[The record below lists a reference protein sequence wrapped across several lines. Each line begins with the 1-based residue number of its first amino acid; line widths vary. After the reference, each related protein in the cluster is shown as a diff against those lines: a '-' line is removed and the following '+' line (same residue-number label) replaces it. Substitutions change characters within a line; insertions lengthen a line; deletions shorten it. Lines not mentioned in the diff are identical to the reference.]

1 MSSRRF
7 GLLAFAAGLFAFANL
22 AFAAD
27 PIKIGV
33 TIAQSPPGSVSQ
45 GTQVKDGVEVATK
58 ILNDAG
64 GILGR
69 KVELIF
75 EDTQGIPEKARA
87 AVEKLITRDQVVAI
101 VGEHQSSAALAGIE
115 VAHRY
120 HIPYINTN
128 GWSDVIREKGY
139 PEVFNPGVFNS
150 RVAIAVADT
159 MKSLGAKH
167 VVAFC
172 ENTDYGVGLAK
183 LIGKQIGERTTGI
196 EYKYE
201 TLDRAAKDFLPAI
214 LPLKANPPDVVVE
227 IMLPPAAYILLNQL
241 NEQGVAPTKKTLIYD
256 ASGIAD
262 YPDFWQNVGDAAMD
276 MLVFGLYHPKMAL
289 PELGKKV
296 AADYTAK
303 TKASPNRLLFQ
314 AADSVFLVAEAIKN
328 AKSTKPAD
336 MIKALE
342 ATKWSGTR
350 GEVTFSSEKSGFKY
364 HQWLDVPYVTFQ
376 VTKVKQPVADMDLVQ
391 DPGKPLD
398 ASRVKRPQ

>member
-1 MSSRRF
+1 MASRLNLLACAA
-7 GLLAFAAGLFAFANL
+7 GLLAFMSAAL
-22 AFAAD
+22 AAD

-58 ILNDAG
+58 IINDG
-64 GILGR
+64 GGVLDR
-69 KVELIF
+69 KIELIY

-120 HIPYINTN
+120 HVPYINTN

-139 PEVFNPGVFNS
+139 AEVFNPGNYNS

-159 MKSLGAKH
+159 MKALGAKN

-183 LIGKQIGERTTGI
+183 LIGVQMGERAKGI
-196 EYKYE
+196 SFKYE
-201 TLDRAAKDFLPAI
+201 TLDRAAKDYLPAI
-214 LPLKANPPDVVVE
+214 LPLKANPPDVIIE
-227 IMLPPAAYILLNQL
+227 IMLPPGAYILLNQL

-262 YPDFWQNVGDAAMD
+262 YPDFWQNVSDAAKD
-276 MLVFGLYHPKMAL
+276 MLVFGLYHPKMPL
-289 PELGKKV
+289 PDLGKKV
-296 AADYTAK
+296 AAAYVEK
-303 TKASPNRLLFQ
+303 TKGSPNRLLFQ
-314 AADSVFLVAEAIKN
+314 AADSVFLVAEAIK
-328 AKSTKPAD
+328 AAQSTKSDA
-336 MIKALE
+336 MVKALE
-342 ATKWSGTR
+342 DIRWTGTR
-350 GEVTFSSEKSGFKY
+350 GEVTFSKEKSGFKY
-364 HQWLDVPYVTFQ
+364 HQWLDIPYVTFQ
-376 VTKVKQPVADMDLVQ
+376 VTAVNQPVADMKLVQ
-391 DPGKPLD
+391 QPGEPLD
-398 ASRVKRPQ
+398 ATKVERTK